1 MSSIAE
7 NIAEKNR
14 LDRKMAI
21 AKLIFDR
28 THCSEKPPH
37 EQKCQEMAEEIL
49 SLGDRFA
56 YVPRAPKGKKT
67 K

>member
-14 LDRKMAI
+14 IDRKMAI

-28 THCSEKPPH
+28 THCSEKPPT
-37 EQKCQEMAEEIL
+37 EQKCQQMAEEIL
-49 SLGDRFA
+49 SLGDTFA